1 MVSFLIKDKD
11 FIVSDSVPGPTKE
24 EIRALVLSKANIK
37 STDFVVDVGSGTG
50 GISTE
55 VALIAKNL
63 ISIDKNHNAVE
74 LTYNNLKKHTNSN
87 ITSIDYD
94 LNGCPENLD
103 INKENSN
110 GNSSQNNANVTLFKG
125 DAVSIL
131 NNISNGI
138 DVVIIGGSNG
148 DLSEILDSIIS
159 KPNNNNNNNNTINE
173 TNNNNNNI
181 RIIVTAILNE
191 TKVEAVSKLK
201 ELGFNVEI
209 IEVSIAKGKIIER
222 GTMMLAQNPIAI
234 IYTV

>member
-1 MVSFLIKDKD
+1 MIKDKD
-11 FIVSDSVPGPTKE
+11 FIVSNSVPGPTKE
-24 EIRALVLSKANIK
+24 EIRALVLSKANINSK
-37 STDFVVDVGSGTG
+37 DSVVDVGSGTG

-74 LTYNNLKKHTNSN
+74 LTHNNLKKHTNSN
-87 ITSIDYD
+87 ITFIDYD

-173 TNNNNNNI
+173 DNNNNI